1 MDFVVLS
8 YFQKWEVSKSPAVL
22 KTVFLADEVS
32 RKRELF
38 EKEQEG
44 SEKSHVFSKQVMTTL
59 VSGKKSFIFIDL
71 FKLILTDHSI
81 IC

>member
-8 YFQKWEVSKSPAVL
+8 NFQKWEVSKSPAIL

-44 SEKSHVFSKQVMTTL
+44 SEKSHVFSKQVMTIL
-59 VSGKKSFIFIDL
+59 VSGKKSFIFR
-71 FKLILTDHSI
+71 LI
-81 IC
+81 